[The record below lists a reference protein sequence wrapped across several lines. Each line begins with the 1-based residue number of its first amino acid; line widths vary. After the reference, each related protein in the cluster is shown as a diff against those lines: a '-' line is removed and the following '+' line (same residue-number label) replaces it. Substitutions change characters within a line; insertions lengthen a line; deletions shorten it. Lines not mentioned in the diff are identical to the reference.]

1 MIRLPLPADLTH
13 YEVMLCM
20 WIGSD
25 PPLLRQLRDEVE
37 SHDLVAPDLHL
48 SMLVSD
54 LLYDLDPGMQI
65 LTHDVDKAAVARS
78 SVPLRALRDI
88 DLEGWERIRQAL
100 LAGCST

>member
-13 YEVMLCM
+13 HEVMLCM

-25 PPLLRQLRDEVE
+25 PPLLRALRYEIE
-37 SHDLVAPDLHL
+37 GYDLVSPDLHL
-48 SMLVSD
+48 ASLVGD
-54 LLYDLDPGMQI
+54 LLYDLDAALQI
-65 LTHDVDKAAVARS
+65 LPHDTVKAAAVRG

-100 LAGCST
+100 LADCST